1 MKHNIYKI
9 AFAGLLGGLLLSSC
23 NDFLDVRPKSE
34 KVQNDLF
41 SSSKGFEDA
50 INGVYGS
57 LQMSTLYGRDLLWGV
72 NEVLAQNLQCTSTTM
87 TAMSIYDYTN
97 DYVKQELSSIW
108 TSAYQTIG
116 YANNVLEQLGDKS
129 NGMTYYNLYKGE
141 MLGVRAMLHFDML
154 RLFAPTDTT
163 KTGIPY
169 STSYSKTVNPFLT
182 VGEDYRRIIADL
194 KEAESLLSEDTEL
207 MAYPRNNS
215 HYDKFANYRET
226 HCNLYAVQALL
237 ARVYWMKGDMA
248 QAGEYAEKVI
258 SSGKFPLAEPTEVQ
272 DYLAGRL
279 SPKETVFGVY
289 SSTYLETCKNYL
301 YTYQSYVSYN
311 PYYDGSGSKHLL
323 PYDALYNLDVEGTA
337 QDYRRNHFVA
347 SGAYATFLKLV
358 DYYLLEENGS
368 EPDTRVNDITGV
380 TLIHSSELYLIAAEA
395 FLQTDYAKAVSYFDA
410 ERTSRGLPKL
420 TAEQKLTQ
428 DMIYN
433 EYHKELYGEGQF
445 WYNMKR
451 LNKPIVSNA
460 QSKTIPASD
469 NIYVLPIPDEEYQ
482 YR

>member
-1 MKHNIYKI
+1 MNKI
-9 AFAGLLGGLLLSSC
+9 FKLTLIGAAGVMLLASC

-34 KVQNDLF
+34 KVENDQF
-41 SSSKGFEDA
+41 SDASGFEDA

-57 LQMSTLYGRDLLWGV
+57 LQQTSLYGKDLLWGV
-72 NEVLAQNLQCTSTTM
+72 NEVLAQDLQCTSTTM
-87 TAMSIYDYTN
+87 SAMASYDYTN
-97 DYVKQELSSIW
+97 DYVKQELSNIW
-108 TSAYQTIG
+108 TQAYQTIG
-116 YANNVLEQLGDKS
+116 YANNVLENLADKGS
-129 NGMTYYNLYKGE
+129 GLKYYNLYRGE

-169 STSYSKTVNPFLT
+169 ATSYSKTVNPFLT

-194 KEAESLLSEDTEL
+194 REAETLLSQDATL
-207 MAYPRNNS
+207 MAYPRSNS
-215 HYDKFANYRET
+215 QYDKFTNYRET

-248 QAGEYAEKVI
+248 NAGAYAEKVI
-258 SSGKFPLAEPTEVQ
+258 SSGNFPLVEPTEVQ

-279 SPKETVFGVY
+279 SPKETIFGVY
-289 SSTYLETCKNYL
+289 SASYLETCQNYL
-301 YTYQSYVSYN
+301 YTYQSYQSYN
-311 PYYDGSGSKHLL
+311 PYYDGSGSAHLL
-323 PYDALYNLDVEGTA
+323 PYTTLYTLDVEATA
-337 QDYRRNHFVA
+337 QDYRLTHFVQ

-358 DYYLLEENGS
+358 DYYELETNGAQ
-368 EPDTRVNDITGV
+368 PDGRDSYIPGV

-395 FLQTDYAKAVSYFDA
+395 FLNTNMEKARGYFDQ
-410 ERTSRGLPKL
+410 ERMSRGLPAL
-420 TAEQKLTQ
+420 TAEQTLTA

-433 EYHKELYGEGQF
+433 EYHKELFGEGQV

-451 LNKPIVSNA
+451 LNKDIQSNA
-460 QSKTIPASD
+460 RSLTLPASD
-469 NIYVLPIPDEEYQ
+469 NIYVLPIPDDEYQ

>member
-1 MKHNIYKI
+1 M
-9 AFAGLLGGLLLSSC
+9 
-23 NDFLDVRPKSE
+23 
-34 KVQNDLF
+34 
-41 SSSKGFEDA
+41 
-50 INGVYGS
+50 
-57 LQMSTLYGRDLLWGV
+57 W
-72 NEVLAQNLQCTSTTM
+72 
-87 TAMSIYDYTN
+87 
-97 DYVKQELSSIW
+97 
-108 TSAYQTIG
+108 
-116 YANNVLEQLGDKS
+116 
-129 NGMTYYNLYKGE
+129 
-141 MLGVRAMLHFDML
+141 
-154 RLFAPTDTT
+154 RL
-163 KTGIPY
+163 
-169 STSYSKTVNPFLT
+169 
-182 VGEDYRRIIADL
+182 
-194 KEAESLLSEDTEL
+194 
-207 MAYPRNNS
+207 
-215 HYDKFANYRET
+215 
-226 HCNLYAVQALL
+226 
-237 ARVYWMKGDMA
+237 
-248 QAGEYAEKVI
+248 
-258 SSGKFPLAEPTEVQ
+258 
-272 DYLAGRL
+272 
-279 SPKETVFGVY
+279 
-289 SSTYLETCKNYL
+289 
-301 YTYQSYVSYN
+301 
-311 PYYDGSGSKHLL
+311 
-323 PYDALYNLDVEGTA
+323 LYNLNVEGTA